1 MGLALHDGSVG
12 LTFALQSAA
21 SEGQLYLIQLRYF
34 ARVRPESI
42 TVRVS
47 HSRDSIECT
56 VALPG
61 EVFLKLRLII
71 YNWG

>member
-21 SEGQLYLIQLRYF
+21 SEGQLYLIHLGYV

-42 TVRVS
+42 TFRVL
-47 HSRDSIECT
+47 HSRASIECVVT
-56 VALPG
+56 LLRGVLPR
-61 EVFLKLRLII
+61 FMLDYLKL
-71 YNWG
+71 G